1 LLAILLSLAFS
12 NLILSFDKYERKL
25 KQVIQTVIG
34 GVFPL
39 AVLVI
44 VALNEILI
52 LPIVV
57 VFTAL
62 FIVVF
67 KLVK

>member
-1 LLAILLSLAFS
+1 MLAILLSLAFS